1 MSSSSSSKSGSIIP
15 ISFLPLPLR
24 CTVNTASTPIME
36 NGETTH
42 EKNNILRVKIGIPP
56 LAQLQLD
63 TEYIG
68 DSSTQQITI
77 NTVEIEDVE
86 DKNMIKTRPHQK

>member
-1 MSSSSSSKSGSIIP
+1 
-15 ISFLPLPLR
+15 
-24 CTVNTASTPIME
+24 ME